1 MTASVSNSQSTSDNE
16 WRLMRWCVCVWLSQT
31 WNDML
36 LRWNPEL
43 FGGVDQVR
51 VPVDTIWTPDIVLY
65 N

>member
-1 MTASVSNSQSTSDNE
+1 MLCTF
-16 WRLMRWCVCVWLSQT
+16 QT

-43 FGGVDQVR
+43 FGGVDHVR
-51 VPVDTIWTPDIVLY
+51 VPVERIWTPDIVLY